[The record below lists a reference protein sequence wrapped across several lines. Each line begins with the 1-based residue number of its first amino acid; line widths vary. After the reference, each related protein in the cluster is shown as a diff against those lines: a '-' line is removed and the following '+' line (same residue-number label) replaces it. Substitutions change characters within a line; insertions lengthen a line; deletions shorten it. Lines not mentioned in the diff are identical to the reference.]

1 MKTEKTDWKEVK
13 SLSLKN
19 SVKVLLGGLALVALL
34 SVSLLGCATGSAP
47 ELAPSPAPAAP
58 VPAAKPAPAPA
69 PSAPAPLTAGT
80 QLKLTVT
87 EPVDN
92 IIVDTDSIEVKG
104 TTGPGAVVSANSE
117 FTTADS
123 QCNFVIAVMLD
134 EGPNIIEV
142 FTSDESGNEANL
154 TLTVSYVK

>member
-1 MKTEKTDWKEVK
+1 M
-13 SLSLKN
+13 SLK
-19 SVKVLLGGLALVALL
+19 SPAKVLLGGLVLVALL
-34 SVSLLGCATGSAP
+34 FVSLFGCATGSALEP
-47 ELAPSPAPAAP
+47 APSPSPAPAAP
-58 VPAAKPAPAPA
+58 APAAKPAPAPGM
-69 PSAPAPLTAGT
+69 PPAPLAAGI

-87 EPVDN
+87 QPEDN
-92 IIVDTDSIEVKG
+92 IIVDTDRIEVKG

-123 QCNFVIAVMLD
+123 QGNFVIAVMLD

-154 TLTVSYVK
+154 TLMVSYVK

>member
-1 MKTEKTDWKEVK
+1 M
-13 SLSLKN
+13 SLK
-19 SVKVLLGGLALVALL
+19 SPAKVLLGGLALVALL
-34 SVSLLGCATGSAP
+34 SVSLFGCATGSALEP
-47 ELAPSPAPAAP
+47 APSPSPAPVAP
-58 VPAAKPAPAPA
+58 APAAKPATAPA
-69 PSAPAPLTAGT
+69 PGMPPAPMTAGT

-87 EPVDN
+87 QPEDN
-92 IIVDTDSIEVKG
+92 VIVDTDRIEVKG

-123 QCNFVIAVMLD
+123 QGNFVIAVMLD

>member
-1 MKTEKTDWKEVK
+1 M
-13 SLSLKN
+13 SLK
-19 SVKVLLGGLALVALL
+19 SPVKVLLGGLALVALL

-69 PSAPAPLTAGT
+69 PGMPPAPLTAGT

-87 EPVDN
+87 EPEDN
-92 IIVDTDSIEVKG
+92 IIVDTDRIEVKG

-123 QCNFVIAVMLD
+123 QGNFAIVVTLD

-142 FTSDESGNEANL
+142 VASDASGNEANL